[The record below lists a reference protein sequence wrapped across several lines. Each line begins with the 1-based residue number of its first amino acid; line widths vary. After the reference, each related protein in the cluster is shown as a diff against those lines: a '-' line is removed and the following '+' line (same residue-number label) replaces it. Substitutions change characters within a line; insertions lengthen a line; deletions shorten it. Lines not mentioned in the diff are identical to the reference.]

1 MKKIVKTIAKILGST
16 ALEMGISLGILFCIG
31 EYYKKKEA
39 KQKRQNEETVEA
51 DFNIDF

>member
-1 MKKIVKTIAKILGST
+1 MKKFVKVMAKILGST

-31 EYYKKKEA
+31 KYYEKKEE

-51 DFNIDF
+51 DFDIDD